1 MGKKLTKKLLVFL
14 TLMCMIIGMNVSVSA
29 ETGSTGNTKAI
40 SAAENPAD
48 GTLQVW
54 LEYEDDNGNSVALS
68 GGSCFLI
75 NEEYV
80 LSNYHIFNLNEEI
93 APGVTIRSA
102 AMETLGLSELK
113 DNDPHL
119 KIRVYANRDMSVL
132 ATIHDSV
139 QSQTMDYVAM
149 KLSDKIY
156 DRKPLALGDSST
168 VQQTQTVNAYGFPED
183 SIENKEF
190 NTAADVSA
198 TDGTISKLTVGGRA
212 DFFEHTAQLNH
223 GNSGGPLVDSNK
235 SVIGVNT
242 FTYGNSSDQKYYA
255 VQINAI
261 KSGLDT
267 FGISYINA
275 GAQATTQTP
284 DEEEPEEKEG
294 PDADL
299 VTALKSEITKAKA
312 VDTKNYTEES
322 VKVLNDTISEAEKVA
337 NDTEATDAQVTSA
350 TSDVKAAVENLEEK
364 SGMNFLLI
372 GGIAADADYTFDV
385 DYTDL
390 AGNAAADYT
399 QDKFTVDKTDPE
411 VEFFDIEDKSA
422 NNGTVA
428 PGVKYSDVNYME
440 SGVDITI
447 KGAKHDKTEL
457 SGNRTNIAN
466 GESIKME
473 DFKHDEETD
482 DVYTMTAVIKDKA
495 GNETEKE
502 VMFSVNRFGS
512 NYIFSETTEK
522 FLDDVYANK
531 PKDLV
536 VTEVNVDSLVFNGIS
551 YGLDGTKKELK
562 AGSDY
567 TVKQSGGEGSWKEYT
582 YTIKKENFEKE
593 GRYSVTIDSEDKATN
608 KMNNKVK
615 ECNIDFV
622 IDKTPPTVVITGIEE
637 SSYRADE
644 REMTI
649 NLSDNTAVKCVD
661 VIIDG
666 KSVAT
671 YAQKEIEKAGGKISY
686 MIEGASE
693 PQKIEAAAL
702 DMAGNETTSEM
713 HKVLVTSSVWI
724 QYINNTPLLIG
735 SILGIVLVAGGLIWF
750 FVIRKKKEESK

>member
-1 MGKKLTKKLLVFL
+1 MSTLNQGYIRKLYNAVAEKYESVAK
-14 TLMCMIIGMNVSVSA
+14 NVRTIMKTS
-29 ETGSTGNTKAI
+29 
-40 SAAENPAD
+40 
-48 GTLQVW
+48 
-54 LEYEDDNGNSVALS
+54 LEYA
-68 GGSCFLI
+68 
-75 NEEYV
+75 
-80 LSNYHIFNLNEEI
+80 FNKN
-93 APGVTIRSA
+93 
-102 AMETLGLSELK
+102 
-113 DNDPHL
+113 
-119 KIRVYANRDMSVL
+119 VL
-132 ATIHDSV
+132 ATNPAKGIDLSKKIKKTEYRVLKIDEKKTLTLPQVLRLVEASKETPIHM
-139 QSQTMDYVAM
+139 QI
-149 KLSDKIY
+149 L
-156 DRKPLALGDSST
+156 
-168 VQQTQTVNAYGFPED
+168 F
-183 SIENKEF
+183 
-190 NTAADVSA
+190 
-198 TDGTISKLTVGGRA
+198 
-212 DFFEHTAQLNH
+212 
-223 GNSGGPLVDSNK
+223 
-235 SVIGVNT
+235 
-242 FTYGNSSDQKYYA
+242 A
-255 VQINAI
+255 VLM
-261 KSGLDT
+261 GLRR
-267 FGISYINA
+267 
-275 GAQATTQTP
+275 
-284 DEEEPEEKEG
+284 
-294 PDADL
+294 
-299 VTALKSEITKAKA
+299 SEI
-312 VDTKNYTEES
+312 Y
-322 VKVLNDTISEAEKVA
+322 
-337 NDTEATDAQVTSA
+337 
-350 TSDVKAAVENLEEK
+350 
-364 SGMNFLLI
+364 
-372 GGIAADADYTFDV
+372 
-385 DYTDL
+385 
-390 AGNAAADYT
+390 
-399 QDKFTVDKTDPE
+399 
-411 VEFFDIEDKSA
+411 
-422 NNGTVA
+422 
-428 PGVKYSDVNYME
+428 GVKYSDVNYME

-562 AGSDY
+562 PGSDY

-735 SILGIVLVAGGLIWF
+735 SILGIVLVARGLIWF

>member
-149 KLSDKIY
+149 KLSDKMY
-156 DRKPLALGDSST
+156 DRKPLAVGDSST

-372 GGIAADADYTFDV
+372 GGIAAGVIVVVVVIIIIVVSSNSKKKKKAQ
-385 DYTDL
+385 
-390 AGNAAADYT
+390 AGNGNVPPSGMPQQPNGAVVPPNRA
-399 QDKFTVDKTDPE
+399 PE
-411 VEFFDIEDKSA
+411 QPKAPYAQPYQAEPDGAGETTLLDSGAGETTLLNGAGSA
-422 NNGTVA
+422 YLIRKKNGEKITINSQNFA
-428 PGVKYSDVNYME
+428 IGKERRRVNYCI
-440 SGVDITI
+440 SDNTSVSRY
-447 KGAKHDKTEL
+447 H
-457 SGNRTNIAN
+457 
-466 GESIKME
+466 
-473 DFKHDEETD
+473 
-482 DVYTMTAVIKDKA
+482 VVI
-495 GNETEKE
+495 
-502 VMFSVNRFGS
+502 
-512 NYIFSETTEK
+512 
-522 FLDDVYANK
+522 
-531 PKDLV
+531 
-536 VTEVNVDSLVFNGIS
+536 
-551 YGLDGTKKELK
+551 TKK
-562 AGSDY
+562 GSDY
-567 TVKQSGGEGSWKEYT
+567 YAADQKSS
-582 YTIKKENFEKE
+582 NF
-593 GRYSVTIDSEDKATN
+593 T
-608 KMNNKVK
+608 
-615 ECNIDFV
+615 FV
-622 IDKTPPTVVITGIEE
+622 NGVQLNPYQETLLTDRST
-637 SSYRADE
+637 
-644 REMTI
+644 
-649 NLSDNTAVKCVD
+649 L
-661 VIIDG
+661 
-666 KSVAT
+666 
-671 YAQKEIEKAGGKISY
+671 KISD
-686 MIEGASE
+686 EEFEFHAS
-693 PQKIEAAAL
+693 
-702 DMAGNETTSEM
+702 
-713 HKVLVTSSVWI
+713 
-724 QYINNTPLLIG
+724 
-735 SILGIVLVAGGLIWF
+735 
-750 FVIRKKKEESK
+750 

>member
-350 TSDVKAAVENLEEK
+350 TSDV
-364 SGMNFLLI
+364 
-372 GGIAADADYTFDV
+372 
-385 DYTDL
+385 
-390 AGNAAADYT
+390 
-399 QDKFTVDKTDPE
+399 
-411 VEFFDIEDKSA
+411 
-422 NNGTVA
+422 
-428 PGVKYSDVNYME
+428 NYME

-593 GRYSVTIDSEDKATN
+593 GRYSVTHCGRRSEA
-608 KMNNKVK
+608 
-615 ECNIDFV
+615 I
-622 IDKTPPTVVITGIEE
+622 
-637 SSYRADE
+637 
-644 REMTI
+644 
-649 NLSDNTAVKCVD
+649 
-661 VIIDG
+661 
-666 KSVAT
+666 
-671 YAQKEIEKAGGKISY
+671 
-686 MIEGASE
+686 
-693 PQKIEAAAL
+693 
-702 DMAGNETTSEM
+702 
-713 HKVLVTSSVWI
+713 
-724 QYINNTPLLIG
+724 
-735 SILGIVLVAGGLIWF
+735 
-750 FVIRKKKEESK
+750 

>member
-223 GNSGGPLVDSNK
+223 GDSGGPLVDSNK

-372 GGIAADADYTFDV
+372 GGIAAGVIVVVVVIIIIVVSSNSKKKKKAQ
-385 DYTDL
+385 
-390 AGNAAADYT
+390 AGNGNVPPSGMPQQPNGAVVPPNRAPEQPKAPYAQPYQAEPDGAGETKIILITSASGGVGKTSVAFGLCRCLERNYKKTLYVNADRL
-399 QDKFTVDKTDPE
+399 QSFQWMLE
-411 VEFFDIEDKSA
+411 
-422 NNGTVA
+422 NGEPIRDASVYA
-428 PGVKYSDVNYME
+428 G
-440 SGVDITI
+440 
-447 KGAKHDKTEL
+447 L
-457 SGNRTNIAN
+457 SGNLGNVYRIVRHVIRKE
-466 GESIKME
+466 GFSYLPP
-473 DFKHDEETD
+473 FKAALMSLGIPYRVFALLAEAARKEQEYDYIVIDADSVFDEEKAALMQLADKILIVTKQTE
-482 DVYTMTAVIKDKA
+482 YAV
-495 GNETEKE
+495 
-502 VMFSVNRFGS
+502 
-512 NYIFSETTEK
+512 
-522 FLDDVYANK
+522 
-531 PKDLV
+531 
-536 VTEVNVDSLVFNGIS
+536 
-551 YGLDGTKKELK
+551 
-562 AGSDY
+562 
-567 TVKQSGGEGSWKEYT
+567 
-582 YTIKKENFEKE
+582 
-593 GRYSVTIDSEDKATN
+593 KATN
-608 KMNNKVK
+608 ELIQNVNRNNSDKYIFL
-615 ECNIDFV
+615 CNDF
-622 IDKTPPTVVITGIEE
+622 
-637 SSYRADE
+637 
-644 REMTI
+644 
-649 NLSDNTAVKCVD
+649 
-661 VIIDG
+661 
-666 KSVAT
+666 
-671 YAQKEIEKAGGKISY
+671 
-686 MIEGASE
+686 
-693 PQKIEAAAL
+693 
-702 DMAGNETTSEM
+702 
-713 HKVLVTSSVWI
+713 
-724 QYINNTPLLIG
+724 
-735 SILGIVLVAGGLIWF
+735 
-750 FVIRKKKEESK
+750 KKEEENALLLPTAAHRFTVSEYIEHLPAYEMKGSGLPVQTPGLQKAAFLIM

>member
-372 GGIAADADYTFDV
+372 GGIAAGVIVVVVVIIIIVVSSNSKKKKKAQ
-385 DYTDL
+385 
-390 AGNAAADYT
+390 AGNGNVPPSGMPQQPNGAVVPPNRA
-399 QDKFTVDKTDPE
+399 PE
-411 VEFFDIEDKSA
+411 QPKAPYAQPYQAEPDGAGETTLLDSGAGETTLLNGAGSA
-422 NNGTVA
+422 YLIRKKNGEKITINSQNFA
-428 PGVKYSDVNYME
+428 IGKERRRVNYCI
-440 SGVDITI
+440 SDNTSVSRY
-447 KGAKHDKTEL
+447 H
-457 SGNRTNIAN
+457 
-466 GESIKME
+466 
-473 DFKHDEETD
+473 
-482 DVYTMTAVIKDKA
+482 VVI
-495 GNETEKE
+495 
-502 VMFSVNRFGS
+502 
-512 NYIFSETTEK
+512 
-522 FLDDVYANK
+522 
-531 PKDLV
+531 
-536 VTEVNVDSLVFNGIS
+536 
-551 YGLDGTKKELK
+551 TKK
-562 AGSDY
+562 GSDY
-567 TVKQSGGEGSWKEYT
+567 YAADQKSS
-582 YTIKKENFEKE
+582 NF
-593 GRYSVTIDSEDKATN
+593 TFA
-608 KMNNKVK
+608 
-615 ECNIDFV
+615 
-622 IDKTPPTVVITGIEE
+622 
-637 SSYRADE
+637 
-644 REMTI
+644 
-649 NLSDNTAVKCVD
+649 
-661 VIIDG
+661 
-666 KSVAT
+666 
-671 YAQKEIEKAGGKISY
+671 EIF
-686 MIEGASE
+686 
-693 PQKIEAAAL
+693 L
-702 DMAGNETTSEM
+702 
-713 HKVLVTSSVWI
+713 
-724 QYINNTPLLIG
+724 
-735 SILGIVLVAGGLIWF
+735 
-750 FVIRKKKEESK
+750 

>member
-284 DEEEPEEKEG
+284 DEEEPEEKEEYINIIENNNTLLLQ
-294 PDADL
+294 L
-299 VTALKSEITKAKA
+299 VGDI
-312 VDTKNYTEES
+312 
-322 VKVLNDTISEAEKVA
+322 
-337 NDTEATDAQVTSA
+337 
-350 TSDVKAAVENLEEK
+350 LELSK
-364 SGMNFLLI
+364 I
-372 GGIAADADYTFDV
+372 
-385 DYTDL
+385 
-390 AGNAAADYT
+390 
-399 QDKFTVDKTDPE
+399 
-411 VEFFDIEDKSA
+411 
-422 NNGTVA
+422 
-428 PGVKYSDVNYME
+428 E
-440 SGVDITI
+440 SGTLEFVFSDLDLN
-447 KGAKHDKTEL
+447 AL
-457 SGNRTNIAN
+457 
-466 GESIKME
+466 
-473 DFKHDEETD
+473 FKE
-482 DVYTMTAVIKDKA
+482 
-495 GNETEKE
+495 
-502 VMFSVNRFGS
+502 
-512 NYIFSETTEK
+512 
-522 FLDDVYANK
+522 
-531 PKDLV
+531 
-536 VTEVNVDSLVFNGIS
+536 
-551 YGLDGTKKELK
+551 
-562 AGSDY
+562 
-567 TVKQSGGEGSWKEYT
+567 
-582 YTIKKENFEKE
+582 
-593 GRYSVTIDSEDKATN
+593 
-608 KMNNKVK
+608 
-615 ECNIDFV
+615 
-622 IDKTPPTVVITGIEE
+622 IEE
-637 SSYRADE
+637 SAQLRQKNEAVYLKSSSLTTATLMRA
-644 REMTI
+644 
-649 NLSDNTAVKCVD
+649 
-661 VIIDG
+661 
-666 KSVAT
+666 
-671 YAQKEIEKAGGKISY
+671 KI
-686 MIEGASE
+686 
-693 PQKIEAAAL
+693 
-702 DMAGNETTSEM
+702 T
-713 HKVLVTSSVWI
+713 
-724 QYINNTPLLIG
+724 
-735 SILGIVLVAGGLIWF
+735 
-750 FVIRKKKEESK
+750 

>member
-1 MGKKLTKKLLVFL
+1 MGKKRTKKLLVFL
-14 TLMCMIIGMNVSVSA
+14 MLMCMIIGMTVSVPAANEAADNSGA
-29 ETGSTGNTKAI
+29 L

-54 LEYEDDNGNSVALS
+54 LEYEDDNGHSTALS

-93 APGVTIRSA
+93 AEGVTIRSA
-102 AMETLGLSELK
+102 AMAMLGLSELK

-119 KIRVYANRDMSVL
+119 KIRVYANRDMSVQ

-168 VQQTQTVNAYGFPED
+168 VQQTQPVNAYGFPED

-235 SVIGVNT
+235 AVIGVNT

-275 GAQATTQTP
+275 GAQTTSQTP

-322 VKVLNDTISEAEKVA
+322 VKVLNDTIAEAEKVA
-337 NDTEATDAQVTSA
+337 NNTEATDAQVTTA

-372 GGIAADADYTFDV
+372 GGIAAGVIVVVVVIIIIVVSSNSKKKKKAP
-385 DYTDL
+385 
-390 AGNAAADYT
+390 AGNGNVPPSGMPQQPNAAA
-399 QDKFTVDKTDPE
+399 VPPNRAPE
-411 VEFFDIEDKSA
+411 QPKAPYAQPYQAQPYQAEPEGAGETTLLDSGAGETTLLNGAGSA
-422 NNGTVA
+422 YLIRKKNGEKITINSQNFA
-428 PGVKYSDVNYME
+428 IGKERRRVNYCI
-440 SGVDITI
+440 SDNTSVSRY
-447 KGAKHDKTEL
+447 H
-457 SGNRTNIAN
+457 
-466 GESIKME
+466 
-473 DFKHDEETD
+473 
-482 DVYTMTAVIKDKA
+482 VVI
-495 GNETEKE
+495 
-502 VMFSVNRFGS
+502 
-512 NYIFSETTEK
+512 
-522 FLDDVYANK
+522 
-531 PKDLV
+531 
-536 VTEVNVDSLVFNGIS
+536 
-551 YGLDGTKKELK
+551 TKK
-562 AGSDY
+562 GSDY
-567 TVKQSGGEGSWKEYT
+567 YAADQKSS
-582 YTIKKENFEKE
+582 NF
-593 GRYSVTIDSEDKATN
+593 T
-608 KMNNKVK
+608 
-615 ECNIDFV
+615 FV
-622 IDKTPPTVVITGIEE
+622 NGVQLNPYQETLLTDRST
-637 SSYRADE
+637 
-644 REMTI
+644 
-649 NLSDNTAVKCVD
+649 L
-661 VIIDG
+661 
-666 KSVAT
+666 
-671 YAQKEIEKAGGKISY
+671 KIS
-686 MIEGASE
+686 
-693 PQKIEAAAL
+693 
-702 DMAGNETTSEM
+702 D
-713 HKVLVTSSVWI
+713 
-724 QYINNTPLLIG
+724 
-735 SILGIVLVAGGLIWF
+735 
-750 FVIRKKKEESK
+750 EEFEFHVS

>member
-168 VQQTQTVNAYGFPED
+168 VQVTFAADGDYTFTLETTDLAGNASSYNRVDDFTIDRTVPTIQVSYDNNSAATPGYFNANRTATVTVNEH
-183 SIENKEF
+183 NF
-190 NTAADVSA
+190 NAAEVNAQITAALQGSGVAAPGLGGWSTNGDV
-198 TDGTISKLTVGGRA
+198 
-212 DFFEHTAQLNH
+212 HTA
-223 GNSGGPLVDSNK
+223 
-235 SVIGVNT
+235 SVT
-242 FTYGNSSDQKYYA
+242 FS
-255 VQINAI
+255 
-261 KSGLDT
+261 
-267 FGISYINA
+267 
-275 GAQATTQTP
+275 
-284 DEEEPEEKEG
+284 
-294 PDADL
+294 
-299 VTALKSEITKAKA
+299 
-312 VDTKNYTEES
+312 
-322 VKVLNDTISEAEKVA
+322 
-337 NDTEATDAQVTSA
+337 
-350 TSDVKAAVENLEEK
+350 
-364 SGMNFLLI
+364 
-372 GGIAADADYTFDV
+372 ADADYTFDV

>member
-1 MGKKLTKKLLVFL
+1 MGKRLTKKLLVFL

-223 GNSGGPLVDSNK
+223 GDSGGPLVDSNK

-284 DEEEPEEKEG
+284 DEEEPEEKEEYINIIENNNTLLLQLVG
-294 PDADL
+294 DILDL
-299 VTALKSEITKAKA
+299 SKIESGTLEFVYSDIDLNALFQEL
-312 VDTKNYTEES
+312 EES
-322 VKVLNDTISEAEKVA
+322 AQLRQKNDAVVIRYLPEMPDCFVNIEK
-337 NDTEATDAQVTSA
+337 NRLTQVVT
-350 TSDVKAAVENLEEK
+350 NM
-364 SGMNFLLI
+364 MN
-372 GGIAADADYTFDV
+372 
-385 DYTDL
+385 
-390 AGNAAADYT
+390 NAM
-399 QDKFTVDKTDPE
+399 KFTPSGSITFGYHLKNTDFLYFYITDKGYG
-411 VEFFDIEDKSA
+411 I
-422 NNGTVA
+422 
-428 PGVKYSDVNYME
+428 
-440 SGVDITI
+440 
-447 KGAKHDKTEL
+447 
-457 SGNRTNIAN
+457 
-466 GESIKME
+466 
-473 DFKHDEETD
+473 
-482 DVYTMTAVIKDKA
+482 
-495 GNETEKE
+495 EKE
-502 VMFSVNRFGS
+502 
-512 NYIFSETTEK
+512 
-522 FLDDVYANK
+522 NK
-531 PKDLV
+531 D
-536 VTEVNVDSLVFNGIS
+536 T
-551 YGLDGTKKELK
+551 
-562 AGSDY
+562 
-567 TVKQSGGEGSWKEYT
+567 
-582 YTIKKENFEKE
+582 
-593 GRYSVTIDSEDKATN
+593 
-608 KMNNKVK
+608 
-615 ECNIDFV
+615 
-622 IDKTPPTVVITGIEE
+622 
-637 SSYRADE
+637 
-644 REMTI
+644 
-649 NLSDNTAVKCVD
+649 
-661 VIIDG
+661 
-666 KSVAT
+666 
-671 YAQKEIEKAGGKISY
+671 
-686 MIEGASE
+686 
-693 PQKIEAAAL
+693 
-702 DMAGNETTSEM
+702 
-713 HKVLVTSSVWI
+713 
-724 QYINNTPLLIG
+724 
-735 SILGIVLVAGGLIWF
+735 
-750 FVIRKKKEESK
+750 

>member
-267 FGISYINA
+267 FGMSYSC
-275 GAQATTQTP
+275 P
-284 DEEEPEEKEG
+284 
-294 PDADL
+294 
-299 VTALKSEITKAKA
+299 A
-312 VDTKNYTEES
+312 V
-322 VKVLNDTISEAEKVA
+322 
-337 NDTEATDAQVTSA
+337 TEA
-350 TSDVKAAVENLEEK
+350 
-364 SGMNFLLI
+364 F
-372 GGIAADADYTFDV
+372 
-385 DYTDL
+385 
-390 AGNAAADYT
+390 
-399 QDKFTVDKTDPE
+399 
-411 VEFFDIEDKSA
+411 
-422 NNGTVA
+422 
-428 PGVKYSDVNYME
+428 
-440 SGVDITI
+440 
-447 KGAKHDKTEL
+447 
-457 SGNRTNIAN
+457 
-466 GESIKME
+466 
-473 DFKHDEETD
+473 
-482 DVYTMTAVIKDKA
+482 
-495 GNETEKE
+495 
-502 VMFSVNRFGS
+502 
-512 NYIFSETTEK
+512 
-522 FLDDVYANK
+522 
-531 PKDLV
+531 
-536 VTEVNVDSLVFNGIS
+536 
-551 YGLDGTKKELK
+551 
-562 AGSDY
+562 
-567 TVKQSGGEGSWKEYT
+567 
-582 YTIKKENFEKE
+582 
-593 GRYSVTIDSEDKATN
+593 
-608 KMNNKVK
+608 
-615 ECNIDFV
+615 
-622 IDKTPPTVVITGIEE
+622 
-637 SSYRADE
+637 
-644 REMTI
+644 
-649 NLSDNTAVKCVD
+649 
-661 VIIDG
+661 
-666 KSVAT
+666 
-671 YAQKEIEKAGGKISY
+671 
-686 MIEGASE
+686 
-693 PQKIEAAAL
+693 
-702 DMAGNETTSEM
+702 
-713 HKVLVTSSVWI
+713 
-724 QYINNTPLLIG
+724 
-735 SILGIVLVAGGLIWF
+735 
-750 FVIRKKKEESK
+750 